1 MPSKNIVAIGGG
13 GFGRSLGSLE
23 IEKYIVSL
31 SNKKRPKI
39 CFIPTASGDSSL
51 YKLNFYRAFSK
62 LDCITSHIDF
72 FSRTENLEE
81 KVLTQDII
89 YVGGGNTKSML
100 AVWKEWNLHKILR
113 NAYEKGIVMS
123 GVSAGAICWF
133 DKGITD
139 SYAKELAIIDCLG
152 IVEGIACPHFD
163 EEKEREPY
171 VNDVIQ
177 REIIESCICIEGNCA
192 LHIKNDFDY
201 SSIDFGNGRKC
212 FRVTKENNIIKKEI
226 LMIPFFGWA
235 IARLKPISINRKMK
249 IESLRKII
257 EEGGARIQQGYS
269 ILIFPEGTRKEPKD
283 GIGKFGNSC
292 GLLASNEAVPI
303 VPICHNSGKYWL
315 NKSFKKTILFPS
327 FS

>member
-1 MPSKNIVAIGGG
+1 MHSKNIVAIGGG
-13 GFGRSLGSLE
+13 GFGRSLGSLI
-23 IEKYIVSL
+23 IEKYIISL
-31 SNKKRPKI
+31 INKKRPKI
-39 CFIPTASGDSSL
+39 CFIPTASGDSIL

-81 KVLTQDII
+81 KVINQDII

-100 AVWKEWNLHKILR
+100 AVWKEWNLPEILQ

-152 IVEGIACPHFD
+152 IVEGTACPHFD

-171 VNDVIQ
+171 VNDIID
-177 REIIESCICIEGNCA
+177 REIIKSCICIEGNCA
-192 LHIKNDFDY
+192 FHIKNNIEY

-212 FRVTKENNIIKKEI
+212 FRVFKENNTLKKEI
-226 LMIPFFGWA
+226 L
-235 IARLKPISINRKMK
+235 
-249 IESLRKII
+249 
-257 EEGGARIQQGYS
+257 
-269 ILIFPEGTRKEPKD
+269 
-283 GIGKFGNSC
+283 
-292 GLLASNEAVPI
+292 
-303 VPICHNSGKYWL
+303 
-315 NKSFKKTILFPS
+315 
-327 FS
+327 

>member
-13 GFGRSLGSLE
+13 GFGRSLGSLK

-72 FSRTENLEE
+72 FSRTEKLED

-100 AVWKEWNLHKILR
+100 AVWKDWNLNNILL
-113 NAYEKGIVMS
+113 NAYENGIVMS

-133 DKGITD
+133 DMGITD
-139 SYAKELAIIDCLG
+139 SYANELNIINCLG
-152 IVEGIACPHFD
+152 LVNGIACPHFD

-171 VNDVIQ
+171 VNSLLK
-177 REIIESCICIEGNCA
+177 RKIIKSCICIEGNCA
-192 LHIKNDFDY
+192 LHIKNGSEY
-201 SSIDFGNGRKC
+201 KSIDFGNGKKC
-212 FRVTKENNIIKKEI
+212 LRISNENNIFKKEI
-226 LMIPFFGWA
+226 L
-235 IARLKPISINRKMK
+235 
-249 IESLRKII
+249 
-257 EEGGARIQQGYS
+257 
-269 ILIFPEGTRKEPKD
+269 
-283 GIGKFGNSC
+283 
-292 GLLASNEAVPI
+292 
-303 VPICHNSGKYWL
+303 
-315 NKSFKKTILFPS
+315 
-327 FS
+327 